1 MELVTPA
8 TTHAVQKILAS
19 HDLAGLEKYNRFLE
33 PILEA
38 MKAQNP
44 AQAKQIE
51 KDLDLT
57 YRSPI
62 IQQR

>member
-1 MELVTPA
+1 L
-8 TTHAVQKILAS
+8 Q
-19 HDLAGLEKYNRFLE
+19 KYNRFLD

-38 MKAQNP
+38 MKAENP

-62 IQQR
+62 MQPKQPN